1 MSTPIAAI
9 ITGQFV
15 GSATAQFINLPSGY
29 QHFKM
34 FNLTDMG
41 TAATTSVMTA
51 EGTSYMP
58 AASAYYSVGSGASSI
73 ATPMFTATGGLTFIL
88 DSAGQPISAQLTGQ
102 TLSSAAPGV
111 VGSTNT
117 GALQNGDIV
126 RIYNATNSQ
135 QISGMDFTVGAVS
148 ANTSFTLAYLATN
161 QTNLGTATTLN
172 YRILPFDARYYPRR
186 RFITR
191 VASVAGGKSLLTLS
205 VTHGYT
211 VGQAIRIYVPENFGT
226 GANPFVT
233 GPIGSGINTIGKGIT
248 ATITAIGTADTNSFT
263 NTITVNVDSSAFTWL
278 WPTSATFAA
287 GSQVPFVEPV
297 GMAAINTVALP
308 VGNLLDDATR
318 NTSFNGVKIG
328 TTIQTADKTYQW
340 IALSGV
346 ALS

>member
-1 MSTPIAAI
+1 MSSPLNATL
-9 ITGQFV
+9 TGQFV
-15 GSATAQFINLPSGY
+15 GAATAQFIVIPSGY
-29 QHFKM
+29 QYFKM

-51 EGTSYMP
+51 EGTSLMP
-58 AASAYYSVGSGASSI
+58 AGAAYYSVGSGASSI

-88 DSAGQPISAQLTGQ
+88 DSAGQPLSAQLTGQ
-102 TLSSAAPGV
+102 SLSSAAPGV

-117 GALQNGDIV
+117 GNLQNGDIV
-126 RIYNATNSQ
+126 RLYNVTNDQ
-135 QISGMDFTVGAVS
+135 QLSGMDFTVGSVS

-161 QTNLGTATTLN
+161 QTNLGVATTLN

-191 VASVAGGKSLLTLS
+191 VASVAGGSSLLTLS

-211 VGQAIRIYVPENFGT
+211 VGQAVRIYVPTNFGT
-226 GANPFVT
+226 GTNPFVT
-233 GPIGSGINTIGKGIT
+233 GPIGSGINTIGQGIT

-278 WPTSATFAA
+278 WPTSASFAA

-297 GMAAINTVALP
+297 GMAATNTLALP

-328 TTIQTADKTYQW
+328 TTIQTAGKTYQW
-340 IALSGV
+340 IAQSGV
-346 ALS
+346 VLP

>member
-1 MSTPIAAI
+1 MSTPITSI
-9 ITGQFV
+9 VTGQFV
-15 GSATAQFINLPSGY
+15 GSATAQFIKIPSGY
-29 QHFKM
+29 QYFKM
-34 FNLTDMG
+34 FNITDMG
-41 TAATTSVMTA
+41 TVATTSVLTA
-51 EGTSYMP
+51 EGTSFMP
-58 AASAYYSVGSGASSI
+58 ANSAYYSVGSGASSI

-102 TLSSAAPGV
+102 SLSSAAPGV

-117 GALQNGDIV
+117 GALQAGDIV
-126 RIYNATNSQ
+126 RLYNVVNDQ
-135 QISGMDFTVGAVS
+135 QLSGMDFTVGTVT

-161 QTNLGTATTLN
+161 QTNLGSATTLN

-191 VASVAGGKSLLTLS
+191 VASVAGGSSLLTLS

-278 WPTSATFAA
+278 WPTSASFAA

-297 GMAAINTVALP
+297 GMAATNTLALP

-328 TTIQTADKTYQW
+328 TTIQTTGKTYQW
-340 IALSGV
+340 IAESGV
-346 ALS
+346 VLS